1 MKKAST
7 HIKPEW
13 IRIPEA
19 ILVSGLCR
27 SSIYE
32 LITDG
37 KLESFSHTHKGSKRG
52 VRLISYDSLIQFLDR
67 SAKRERASRK
77 ALPTITVCPPNVIET
92 QAPQQEADKQHPELE
107 FIPLD
112 QTVSEK
118 TLAYARDL

>member
-7 HIKPEW
+7 YIKPEW
-13 IRIPEA
+13 LRVPEA

-27 SSIYE
+27 SAIYE
-32 LITDG
+32 LIADG
-37 KLESFSHTHKGSKRG
+37 RLESFSHSQKGAKRG

-67 SAKRERASRK
+67 SAKRERASRNP
-77 ALPTITVCPPNVIET
+77 LPTIPVCPPNVIKT
-92 QAPQQEADKQHPELE
+92 PAPQQEADKQRPELE

>member
-7 HIKPEW
+7 YIKPEW
-13 IRIPEA
+13 LRVPEA

-27 SSIYE
+27 SAIYE
-32 LITDG
+32 LIADG
-37 KLESFSHTHKGSKRG
+37 RLESFSHSQKGAKRG

-67 SAKRERASRK
+67 SARRERASRK
-77 ALPTITVCPPNVIET
+77 DLSSIVVCPPNVIET
-92 QAPQQEADKQHPELE
+92 QAPPQEAAEQHPKLE

-118 TLAYARDL
+118 TLAYAKDL

>member
-1 MKKAST
+1 MKKASPY
-7 HIKPEW
+7 IKPEW
-13 IRIPEA
+13 LRIPEA

-37 KLESFSHTHKGSKRG
+37 KLESFSHSQKGSKRG

-77 ALPTITVCPPNVIET
+77 TLPTITVCPPNVIKT
-92 QAPQQEADKQHPELE
+92 PAPQQEADKQRPELE

-118 TLAYARDL
+118 TLTYARDL